1 MLPFKV
7 ELYLVNNFK
16 YLGFSEPM
24 ALAMVEALKVNP
36 YPNPR
41 VGALLIDEQGNV
53 KAAANHKQK
62 GSNHA
67 EINIFEQVQV
77 EETDILYVTLEPCF
91 HSDTSPSCA
100 IEIINQGVKNIVIGD
115 IDLDIRT
122 NGKSVSLLKDN
133 NISVQIESNANN
145 ILNPYYENTHKK
157 LKDIHYLL
165 KIGMSK
171 NDYITNDASDS
182 RYITNEISLSVVH
195 YLRAT
200 ADCIVI
206 GKKYST

>member
-1 MLPFKV
+1 V

-77 EETDILYVTLEPCF
+77 EETDTFMSHLNHVFIAILHP
-91 HSDTSPSCA
+91 H
-100 IEIINQGVKNIVIGD
+100 
-115 IDLDIRT
+115 
-122 NGKSVSLLKDN
+122 
-133 NISVQIESNANN
+133 VQQR
-145 ILNPYYENTHKK
+145 L
-157 LKDIHYLL
+157 
-165 KIGMSK
+165 
-171 NDYITNDASDS
+171 
-182 RYITNEISLSVVH
+182 
-195 YLRAT
+195 
-200 ADCIVI
+200 
-206 GKKYST
+206 